1 MDMQTGVSL
10 VAETTNGCFFG
21 AEACGG
27 AGTVY
32 TLPSSPTLPPFVL
45 FGRSECDSVGRAV
58 WEEQCGKSSVGRAMP
73 TLVTESNGHTGDTLR
88 TPMQTLN
95 SLILQRCCVGIGE
108 YACGGQGRVSGTRWP
123 LEHFAC
129 HAGCG
134 SCVWQHMRLV
144 PSLAP

>member
-32 TLPSSPTLPPFVL
+32 TLPSSPTLSPFVL
-45 FGRSECDSVGRAV
+45 FGRSECDSVGRA
-58 WEEQCGKSSVGRAMP
+58 MP
-73 TLVTESNGHTGDTLR
+73 TLVTERNGHTRDTLR

-108 YACGGQGRVSGTRWP
+108 YACGGQEGLAARDGHWRTLRVMRVAA
-123 LEHFAC
+123 HVC
-129 HAGCG
+129 CG
-134 SCVWQHMRLV
+134 
-144 PSLAP
+144 